1 MAITPYSGTVPQRSN
16 QPTAFAGNMDDWISW
31 FTNTAA
37 GQIDTAV
44 AAFNFNSTNS
54 TSTTSIT
61 IGTGSKA
68 ITVQASKSYVEGMT
82 VRISS
87 TASTSNWMQGL
98 VTSYNSSTG
107 ALVVNVT
114 HTSGSGTIAAWTVSL
129 SSAIDTTIPGN
140 RVRVHTGNGYGSTN
154 TKIRRYTTTF
164 ESVGSAITYADS
176 ATNGGTFTINTAG
189 VYGFRLVDIFSLT
202 GKYAGISVN
211 SNQLTTNIQS
221 ITAAHRRAVIQ
232 ASIADVFC
240 LSGFLDLSVSDV
252 VRVHTDA
259 DPAGT
264 SEAMSDFQ
272 LILLARS

>member
-1 MAITPYSGTVPQRSN
+1 MAITPYSGSLPQRTNATTFSS
-16 QPTAFAGNMDDWISW
+16 NMDAWLTW

-37 GQIDTAV
+37 SEIDTAV
-44 AAFNFNSTNS
+44 AALNFNATNS
-54 TSTTSIT
+54 TSTTSLT
-61 IGTGSKA
+61 IGTGSKS
-68 ITVQASKSYVEGMT
+68 ITVQTSKSYVEGMT
-82 VRISS
+82 VRIAS

-98 VTSYNSSTG
+98 VTSYNSGTG

-129 SSAIDTTIPGN
+129 SAAIDATVPGN

-176 ATNGGTFTINTAG
+176 STNGGTFTINTAG

-232 ASIADVFC
+232 ASTADVFC
-240 LSGFLDLSVSDV
+240 LSGFLDLSASDV

-264 SEAMSDFQ
+264 SEATSDFQ
-272 LILLARS
+272 LILLARG

>member
-1 MAITPYSGTVPQRSN
+1 MAITPYSGSLPQRTNATTFSS
-16 QPTAFAGNMDDWISW
+16 NMDAWLTW

-44 AAFNFNSTNS
+44 TAFNFNATNS
-54 TSTTSIT
+54 TSTTSLT
-61 IGTGSKA
+61 IGTGSKS

-82 VRISS
+82 VRIAS

-98 VTSYNSSTG
+98 VTSYNSGTG

-129 SSAIDTTIPGN
+129 SAAIDATVPGN

-154 TKIRRYTTTF
+154 TKIRRFTTTF

-176 ATNGGTFTINTAG
+176 AANGATFTINTAG
-189 VYGFRLVDIFSLT
+189 VYGFRYVDTFSLT

-221 ITAAHRRAVIQ
+221 ITAAHRRAVILGVN
-232 ASIADVFC
+232 SDSFC
-240 LSGFLDLSVSDV
+240 LSGFLDLSAGDV
-252 VRVHTDA
+252 VRAHTDG
-259 DPAGT
+259 DPLGT
-264 SEAMSDFQ
+264 SEAQSDFQ
-272 LILLARS
+272 LILLARG